1 MVVIQKEEEEE
12 EEENSEPGKTSFN
25 DVSELQTFQV
35 GSK

>member
-1 MVVIQKEEEEE
+1 MVVIQKEEEE